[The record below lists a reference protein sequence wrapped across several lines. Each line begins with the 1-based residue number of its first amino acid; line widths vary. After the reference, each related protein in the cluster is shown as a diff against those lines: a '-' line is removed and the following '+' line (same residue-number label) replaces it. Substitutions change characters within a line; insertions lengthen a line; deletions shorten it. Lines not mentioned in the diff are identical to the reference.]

1 MEEYAMNDDLMI
13 HNPMNADTSRE
24 LQRRICH
31 VLGISPEDL
40 ALLRALSDRMVRVE
54 NGCTTVTRRCDD
66 LQNVLRQAC
75 CPANMLYSQITI
87 NENSHKDQVN
97 IVTPVTGL
105 GDPYVDSLPV
115 PPGKKIRFVQEER
128 PGYSPV
134 DITVALNLANNG
146 TNYLDIVVRF
156 YVSTK
161 PTGPGTQVGSEYR
174 GFQFF
179 SNDGLVTPIKFPLYQ
194 NSPVTVGS
202 KEYLLIEIEH
212 LGTANNLTSAF
223 ASARVNNAG
232 WYAACGP
239 DVCR

>member
-13 HNPMNADTSRE
+13 HNPMNPDTSRE

-105 GDPYVDSLPV
+105 GDPYVDDFPI
-115 PPGKKIRFVQEER
+115 PPRRRSASCRRSAPATAPSTSPSRSTSPTTAPISSTSSSASTSR
-128 PGYSPV
+128 PSPRAPARRSAAS
-134 DITVALNLANNG
+134 IAA
-146 TNYLDIVVRF
+146 
-156 YVSTK
+156 
-161 PTGPGTQVGSEYR
+161 
-174 GFQFF
+174 F
-179 SNDGLVTPIKFPLYQ
+179 SSSATTASSPRSSFPLYQ
-194 NSPVTVGS
+194 NAPVTVGS
-202 KEYLLIEIEH
+202 KEYLIIEIEH
-212 LGTANNLTSAF
+212 VGTANNLTSAF

>member
-13 HNPMNADTSRE
+13 HNPMNPDTSRE

-105 GDPYVDSLPV
+105 GDPYVDDFPI
-115 PPGKKIRFVQEER
+115 PPKKKIRLVQEER

-146 TNYLDIVVRF
+146 TNFLDIVVRF

-212 LGTANNLTSAF
+212 VGTANNLTSAF

>member
-1 MEEYAMNDDLMI
+1 MNDDIMI
-13 HNPMNADTSRE
+13 HNPMNPETSRE

-105 GDPYVDSLPV
+105 GDPYVDDFPI
-115 PPGKKIRFVQEER
+115 PPKKKIRLVQEER

-146 TNYLDIVVRF
+146 TNSSRHRRPLLRLDQAHRPR
-156 YVSTK
+156 YAGRQRVSRLSVLQQRR
-161 PTGPGTQVGSEYR
+161 PRHPDQV
-174 GFQFF
+174 
-179 SNDGLVTPIKFPLYQ
+179 PLYQ

-202 KEYLLIEIEH
+202 KEYLIIEIEH

-223 ASARVNNAG
+223 ASAKVNNAG

>member
-105 GDPYVDSLPV
+105 GDPYVDDYPV
-115 PPGKKIRFVQEER
+115 PPKKKIRLVQEER

-146 TNYLDIVVRF
+146 TNLPRHRRPLLRLDQAHGPRHADRQR
-156 YVSTK
+156 VSRLSVLQQRR
-161 PTGPGTQVGSEYR
+161 PRHPDQVPALSKLPRHR
-174 GFQFF
+174 GLEGVSDHRDRARRHRQQ
-179 SNDGLVTPIKFPLYQ
+179 S
-194 NSPVTVGS
+194 
-202 KEYLLIEIEH
+202 H
-212 LGTANNLTSAF
+212 SAF